1 MSDALTL
8 AYLEQAPAAAAKVLQ
23 DIGIDEA
30 AAFLDSVP
38 ARLSAP
44 VINQMIP
51 AISARCLE
59 RMSPARSASV
69 LRSLSYQDSAGL
81 LRLVRAQW
89 REQVLAELPSNV
101 SRRLV
106 RSLKYPLNVVGAWID
121 PDVPVL
127 SPEHR
132 VEDALNYLRQTRN
145 ASHVFLESTT
155 NGQFMGAVSLAELLQ
170 SDHAAALGQLRIDAV
185 KPVSNR
191 AGLASVAFHAGW
203 DDYLFL
209 PVVGRRKNVLGG
221 ISRATL
227 RRGVR
232 NERAAASVDPGNI
245 VGQLVFALL
254 LTIAGLVR
262 VIFQTDTSA
271 EHPPTAGPRS

>member
-1 MSDALTL
+1 MSDALTF

-23 DIGIDEA
+23 DIGFVEA

-44 VINQMIP
+44 VINKMIP

-59 RMSPARSASV
+59 RMSAARSASV

-81 LRLVRAQW
+81 LRLVRTQW
-89 REQVLAELPSNV
+89 RDQILDELPSTV
-101 SRRLV
+101 SRRLT

-132 VEDALNYLRQTRN
+132 VEDALHYLRQTRN
-145 ASHVFLESTT
+145 ASHVFLESTGS
-155 NGQFMGAVSLAELLQ
+155 GQFIGAVSLAALLH
-170 SDHAAALGQLRIDAV
+170 SDQATTLGQLRIDEV

-191 AGLASVAFHAGW
+191 AALASVAFHSAW

-209 PVVGRRKNVLGG
+209 PVVGRRNNVLGG

-227 RRGVR
+227 RVGARD
-232 NERAAASVDPGNI
+232 ERAAAALDSGNI

-262 VIFQTDTSA
+262 VIFQPDSAAKHPRSA
-271 EHPPTAGPRS
+271 EPRQ

>member
-1 MSDALTL
+1 MSDALTF

-23 DIGIDEA
+23 GIGFVEA

-44 VINQMIP
+44 VINKMIP

-59 RMSPARSASV
+59 RMSAARSASV

-81 LRLVRAQW
+81 LRLVRTQW
-89 REQVLAELPSNV
+89 RDQILDELPSTV
-101 SRRLV
+101 SRRLT

-132 VEDALNYLRQTRN
+132 VEDALHYLRQTRN
-145 ASHVFLESTT
+145 ASQVFLESTSS
-155 NGQFMGAVSLAELLQ
+155 GQFIGAVSLAALLH
-170 SDHAAALGQLRIDAV
+170 SDQATTLGQLRIDEV

-191 AGLASVAFHAGW
+191 AALASVAFHSAW

-209 PVVGRRKNVLGG
+209 PVVGRRNNVLGG

-227 RRGVR
+227 RVGARD
-232 NERAAASVDPGNI
+232 ERAAAALDSGNI

-262 VIFQTDTSA
+262 VIFQPDSAAKHPRSA
-271 EHPPTAGPRS
+271 EPRQ

>member
-1 MSDALTL
+1 MSDALTY

-23 DIGIDEA
+23 DIGIVEA

-44 VINQMIP
+44 VINKMIP
-51 AISARCLE
+51 VISARCLE
-59 RMSPARSASV
+59 RMSAARSASV

-81 LRLVRAQW
+81 LRLVRTQW
-89 REQVLAELPSNV
+89 RDQILGELPSTV
-101 SRRLV
+101 SRRLT

-132 VEDALNYLRQTRN
+132 VADALHYLRQTRN
-145 ASHVFLESTT
+145 ASHVFLESTGS
-155 NGQFMGAVSLAELLQ
+155 GQFIGAVSLAALLR
-170 SDHAAALGQLRIDAV
+170 SDQAATLGQLHLDEV

-191 AGLASVAFHAGW
+191 AALASVAFHPAW
-203 DDYLFL
+203 DNYLFL
-209 PVVGRRKNVLGG
+209 PVVGRRNNVLGG

-227 RRGVR
+227 RRGAR
-232 NERAAASVDPGNI
+232 DERAAASIDPGNM

-262 VIFQTDTSA
+262 VIFRPDSA
-271 EHPPTAGPRS
+271 ADHPQAAEPRQ